1 MLLTYLSVGVINV
14 MCKETTLNAFIN
26 SIKYGKTAWAATV
39 PLVWEALIRFM
50 KGKYGDEETATLKDI
65 LGDSLKFCICGGAH
79 TSPKVIKQFN
89 ESKIIFCECYGM
101 TEAGMISLN
110 IGHEI
115 VDRTNGSVGNINN
128 TSCKVKL
135 LTETGKI
142 EKFGMGELIVAGK
155 GLYVSTLK
163 NGVEIP
169 RDVSKLDGF
178 IETGDLVEIK
188 DGNIYFRDR
197 IKDVIINSNGENIC
211 PGELEK
217 TFDFLLNEDIQFT
230 IVGINNFPAI
240 VIYCSKKQMVHD
252 QKAIIEAITAANKAL
267 PISKRIV
274 AIYFTQVKFPV
285 TSALKIRK
293 FQLRKQ
299 IERNQKDYVK
309 VDLIKKNVSIYT
321 MENIKQS
328 IRDFFS
334 IYLNIARDKIKDNTS
349 IIEELDVDSLVMAD
363 FFVYIQEKYGIDL
376 DIDFMLNNSLT
387 ISYIA
392 EKIFTNL
399 NNS

>member
-1 MLLTYLSVGVINV
+1 M
-14 MCKETTLNAFIN
+14 F
-26 SIKYGKTAWAATV
+26 
-39 PLVWEALIRFM
+39 
-50 KGKYGDEETATLKDI
+50 
-65 LGDSLKFCICGGAH
+65 
-79 TSPKVIKQFN
+79 
-89 ESKIIFCECYGM
+89 
-101 TEAGMISLN
+101 
-110 IGHEI
+110 
-115 VDRTNGSVGNINN
+115 
-128 TSCKVKL
+128 
-135 LTETGKI
+135 
-142 EKFGMGELIVAGK
+142 AGK

-163 NGVEIP
+163 NRVEIP

-197 IKDVIINSNGENIC
+197 IKDVIINSNCENIC

-387 ISYIA
+387 IS
-392 EKIFTNL
+392 
-399 NNS
+399 